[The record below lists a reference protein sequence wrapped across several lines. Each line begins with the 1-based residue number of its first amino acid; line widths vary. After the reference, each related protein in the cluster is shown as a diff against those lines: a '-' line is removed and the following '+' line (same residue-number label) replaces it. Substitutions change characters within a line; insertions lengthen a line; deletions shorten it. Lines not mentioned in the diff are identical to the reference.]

1 MERARPC
8 VCAHNFV
15 SAEQFAHLSGP
26 CSGRPETG
34 MYRHMMLFT
43 RKHHQSGHA
52 EVGERASVAIKPCQ
66 LIRQACASSATGQ
79 AVQSIC
85 AISLGSTCSTTNKPL
100 TQACTHATRAT
111 GGLNLCAK
119 AGGDMRLVSLRQ
131 MAAQQCAPPP
141 PSFAQGREKS
151 PTLSQRDPSATETS
165 QICPPKYVL
174 MPPGRAGRAG
184 HYPRARRLRTRLLRD
199 SK

>member
-1 MERARPC
+1 MERARAC

-85 AISLGSTCSTTNKPL
+85 AILHLSWFNMLYNEQASHAGLYARDACHGGPEPLRKSRRRYAACFSTSNGGSAMRS
-100 TQACTHATRAT
+100 AAAI
-111 GGLNLCAK
+111 LCAGSRK
-119 AGGDMRLVSLRQ
+119 IANLVPEGSL
-131 MAAQQCAPPP
+131 C
-141 PSFAQGREKS
+141 
-151 PTLSQRDPSATETS
+151 D
-165 QICPPKYVL
+165 
-174 MPPGRAGRAG
+174 
-184 HYPRARRLRTRLLRD
+184 
-199 SK
+199 